1 MHLPSFCLYVQLVPI
16 SLWFHLIR
24 FEMLRVPQLGK
35 PGSKE
40 ATTKREKIIKKH
52 HLSHSISLLQLLD
65 EPLALFIKSPPQ
77 SQSRG
82 PRKFKFR
89 SPMYHSYITGFNFH
103 CGLTE
108 GQIKVV
114 QLSYTN
120 QNHEGSKDSQLIG
133 HLAWWDKAHV
143 ESHCSLTLSA
153 RNTHA
158 SPTFL
163 VCNDGFVK
171 KVDEQGTT
179 GKKIF
184 FCPVFPL
191 FFKHSL
197 RKD

>member
-1 MHLPSFCLYVQLVPI
+1 MHLPSFCLYIQLVLI

-24 FEMLRVPQLGK
+24 FEMLWVPQLGK

-40 ATTKREKIIKKH
+40 ATTKREKGIKKH

-114 QLSYTN
+114 HLSHTN
-120 QNHEGSKDSQLIG
+120 QKHKRSKGSTFNRTFSLVRWSSCGKSLLPDPFCKKHTCFSHISCLQ
-133 HLAWWDKAHV
+133 WWL
-143 ESHCSLTLSA
+143 C
-153 RNTHA
+153 
-158 SPTFL
+158 
-163 VCNDGFVK
+163 
-171 KVDEQGTT
+171 
-179 GKKIF
+179 
-184 FCPVFPL
+184 
-191 FFKHSL
+191 
-197 RKD
+197 